1 LACLVPASKPA
12 KNGET
17 PYVQT
22 SFRVRRFNG
31 LAIIQGGL
39 RNDLVRLVSL
49 SGHLAVL
56 LHGQNHTSGWT
67 RSMGEDQSTKPV

>member
-1 LACLVPASKPA
+1 ACLVPASKPA

-39 RNDLVRLVSL
+39 IVIIGLMPSRLESCRA
-49 SGHLAVL
+49 H
-56 LHGQNHTSGWT
+56 HFF
-67 RSMGEDQSTKPV
+67 QSSDCNC

>member
-1 LACLVPASKPA
+1 ACLVPASKPA

-39 RNDLVRLVSL
+39 NKAAAPRGERRPSHRLVRKI
-49 SGHLAVL
+49 
-56 LHGQNHTSGWT
+56 
-67 RSMGEDQSTKPV
+67 KPDGTTPL